1 MNQQQAIDYEYK
13 LHSKYIDV
21 MDKLQCW
28 IMVDHKTDKAI
39 LLNNKWNV
47 YKEFD
52 NVDELIKFL
61 NKEQKAIKPFPL
73 VLNPPAWKLRQIVQ
87 QCKESILLVKQNR
100 DYFSDDFDYDMIQSF
115 ENILNLLKG

>member
-28 IMVDHKTDKAI
+28 IMVDYKTDKAI
-39 LLNNKWNV
+39 LLNDKWNV

-61 NKEQKAIKPFPL
+61 NKEQKTIKPFPL